1 MNVFKLLVLGFLAN
15 LILNS
20 TWSSATDFIEY
31 KKRYAP
37 KSNAMIPPDKA
48 TLKKYESMS
57 GAQRA
62 IFMERYFSSYNYEN
76 ARRSILIQVDERGID
91 AVLQIYPLQIVKQF
105 NRIKTYEV
113 IVPYFTNP
121 DDFVADLKSSFP
133 GLSAEKNIE
142 IQSFAS
148 STIITDAFKIL
159 QWDRLKQSITADFG
173 LPNRKVKV
181 GVLDTG
187 IENHIDL
194 PPIKGA
200 TRDLNGHGTHVAGLI
215 GAVTGNRLGA
225 DGITSEAI
233 LANYPVI
240 RPNGKGN
247 LLDLIS
253 ALMKAWRENCEVLQ
267 LSIGTYEYSRIL
279 YDTLTFLAKQGI
291 VLVAAAGNDSRSD
304 PALPAMHPLVIGVG
318 SHDSKRNQSKFSNKG
333 INQIVSLPGENI
345 LSTLPNNQFG
355 PMTGTSMAAP
365 MLSGILVELLA
376 RRKTNIPIRRL
387 LDVFAEHAKEV
398 NAEKQTQHSPFDGY
412 VFVKLY
418 KPMHQ

>member
-1 MNVFKLLVLGFLAN
+1 MSILKFLLLSFSLS
-15 LILNS
+15 LISNS
-20 TWSSATDFIEY
+20 SWASASDFIEY
-31 KKRYAP
+31 KRRYAP
-37 KSNAMIPPDKA
+37 ESNAMVPPDKA

-62 IFMERYFSSYNYEN
+62 IFMERYFSSFTYANM
-76 ARRSILIQVDERGID
+76 RRSILIQVDERGID
-91 AVLQIYPLQIVKQF
+91 EVLQIYPLQIVKQF
-105 NRIKTYEV
+105 NSIKTYEV
-113 IVPYFTNP
+113 IVPYFTTP
-121 DDFVADLKSSFP
+121 GDFIADLKSSFP

-142 IQSFAS
+142 IQSFAGS
-148 STIITDAFKIL
+148 NVNTEAFKIL
-159 QWDRLKQSITADFG
+159 QWDRLKQSITSDFG
-173 LPNRKVKV
+173 LPNRKIKV

-194 PPIKGA
+194 PRITGA
-200 TRDLNGHGTHVAGLI
+200 TRDINGHGTHVAGLI
-215 GAVTGNRLGA
+215 GAIAGNQLGS

-233 LANYPVI
+233 LANYPVLG
-240 RPNGKGN
+240 PSGKGN

-253 ALMKAWRENCEVLQ
+253 ALMKAWRENCEVMQ

-279 YDTLTFLAKQGI
+279 YDTLTFLAKKGV

-318 SHDSKRNQSKFSNKG
+318 SHDTEGNPSKFSNKG

-365 MLSGILVELLA
+365 MLSGILVEILA
-376 RRKTNIPIRRL
+376 RRKTSIQIRKL
-387 LDVFAEHAKEV
+387 MDVFAEHAKEV
-398 NAEKQTQHSPFDGY
+398 NTEKKSEHSPFDGY

-418 KPMHQ
+418 KPIHQ